1 MTRRLLWT
9 LPVALVTLL
18 AGQIAAQ
25 SPLKTIEDGALDEIK
40 LYVDKPPSAAKVA
53 IRPFSATEADLTEGA
68 KDGEDTKKMQGEAPA
83 MLAESF
89 AARMKKL
96 APTTEVSTLTAD
108 AAGPEGAVVFEGK
121 FIEMDPGS
129 MAKRMFIGYGAGKS
143 GVTAKGTLKS
153 ADGTLLAEFQQRRI
167 GMRSRGLEM
176 LRDDTKQIGEDLAE
190 FLNKWVTGKKLN

>member
-9 LPVALVTLL
+9 LPAVLLTALMVPL
-18 AGQIAAQ
+18 AAQ
-25 SPLKTIEDGALDEIK
+25 SPVRTIEDGALDEIK
-40 LYVDKPPSAAKVA
+40 LYVEKLPSAAHVA
-53 IRPFSATEADLTEGA
+53 IRPFSATDADLTEGA
-68 KDGEDTKKMQGEAPA
+68 KDSEDTKKMQTEAPG
-83 MLAESF
+83 MLSDSF
-89 AARMKKL
+89 AARIKKL
-96 APTTEVSTLTAD
+96 APATEVSTLTAD
-108 AAGPEGAVVFEGK
+108 AAVPPGAIVFEGK

-190 FLNKWVTGKKLN
+190 FINKWATGKKLN

>member
-9 LPVALVTLL
+9 LPAVLTALVVQL
-18 AGQIAAQ
+18 AAQ
-25 SPLKTIEDGALDEIK
+25 SPVRTIEDGALDEIK
-40 LYVDKPPSAAKVA
+40 LYVDKLPSAAKVA
-53 IRPFSATEADLTEGA
+53 IRPFSATDTDLTEGA
-68 KDGEDTKKMQGEAPA
+68 KDSEDTKKMQAEAPA
-83 MLAESF
+83 MLSDSF
-89 AARMKKL
+89 AARIKKL
-96 APTTEVSTLTAD
+96 APATEVSILTAD
-108 AAGPEGAVVFEGK
+108 AAVPAGAVVFEGQ

-190 FLNKWVTGKKLN
+190 FLNKWATGKKLN